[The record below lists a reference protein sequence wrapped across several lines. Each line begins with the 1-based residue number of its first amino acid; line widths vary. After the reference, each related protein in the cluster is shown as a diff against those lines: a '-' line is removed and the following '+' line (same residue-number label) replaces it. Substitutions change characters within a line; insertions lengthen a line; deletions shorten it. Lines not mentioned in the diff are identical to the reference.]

1 MTPRARRPVE
11 VAALWIV
18 TRRLLADLEARF
30 GTPAAASHA
39 AGLASRS
46 DAGFLARMWL
56 PAARRLADGSN
67 DGPTGGRPDEIRRPN
82 ALIAAA
88 RPEVPLTVAQRRDVV
103 RAADADLLT
112 PWGLRSLAPDD
123 VAYHPRYEGGP
134 ADRDRAYHQGTVWP
148 WWLGAYVE
156 ASLLAYGRGLA
167 VVARL
172 RARLDALAPVTAA
185 YGLGHLPE
193 VFDGDPPH
201 RPGGTFAQAISD
213 AEVLRAYALL
223 DAPPDGRRSG
233 RAAARRR

>member
-1 MTPRARRPVE
+1 
-11 VAALWIV
+11 
-18 TRRLLADLEARF
+18 
-30 GTPAAASHA
+30 
-39 AGLASRS
+39 
-46 DAGFLARMWL
+46 MWL
-56 PAARRLADGSN
+56 PTARRLADGWT
-67 DGPTGGRPDEIRRPN
+67 DGRPDEIRRPN

-88 RPEVPLTVAQRRDVV
+88 RPEVPLTVGQRRDVV

-134 ADRDRAYHQGTVWP
+134 VSRDRAYHQGTVWP

-156 ASLLAYGRGLA
+156 ASLLAFGRGRA

-172 RARLDALAPVTAA
+172 RALLDGLAPVTAA

-201 RPGGTFAQAISD
+201 RPGGTFAQAFSD

-223 DAPPDGRRSG
+223 DGPAGPHPGRRLS
-233 RAAARRR
+233 RRHR